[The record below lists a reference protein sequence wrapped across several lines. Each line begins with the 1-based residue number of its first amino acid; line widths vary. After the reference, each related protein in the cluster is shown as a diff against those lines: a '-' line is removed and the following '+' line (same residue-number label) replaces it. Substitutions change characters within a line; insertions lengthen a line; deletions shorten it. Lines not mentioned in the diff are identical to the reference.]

1 MFNAWS
7 KIKELISSIE
17 NDKIGYVTKRGNES
31 LLDDIPTLLGN
42 KYKSNKPY
50 FVNFSPTNSGV
61 FAGGTTMILGYQ
73 TGQYGF
79 QIAYLYAANFP
90 KVRIMRNGVWNDW
103 TSLVQNITTGTEF
116 ETGRIIDGK
125 KEYAKR
131 FAAVTL
137 PSSASNKII
146 QTGLTN
152 INFIKLEGSI
162 SKTDGSENSNLP
174 WSYTG
179 QPDVYHY
186 YSNTSKN
193 ITIRVSGDMSNYQVV
208 ETIYYTKN

>member
-1 MFNAWS
+1 M
-7 KIKELISSIE
+7 IPQ
-17 NDKIGYVTKRGNES
+17 YTKRKEE
-31 LLDDIPTLLGN
+31 
-42 KYKSNKPY
+42 
-50 FVNFSPTNSGV
+50 
-61 FAGGTTMILGYQ
+61 ME
-73 TGQYGF
+73 
-79 QIAYLYAANFP
+79 
-90 KVRIMRNGVWNDW
+90 
-103 TSLVQNITTGTEF
+103 NITTGTEY

-131 FAAVTL
+131 FSAIAL
-137 PSSASNKII
+137 PSSASNITI
-146 QTGLTN
+146 RTGLTN

-186 YSNTSKN
+186 YSNTTKN

>member
-1 MFNAWS
+1 MLNAWN
-7 KIKELISSIE
+7 KIKELI
-17 NDKIGYVTKRGNES
+17 
-31 LLDDIPTLLGN
+31 N
-42 KYKSNKPY
+42 KKQN
-50 FVNFSPTNSGV
+50 
-61 FAGGTTMILGYQ
+61 IL
-73 TGQYGF
+73 
-79 QIAYLYAANFP
+79 
-90 KVRIMRNGVWNDW
+90 
-103 TSLVQNITTGTEF
+103 NITTGTEY

-131 FAAVTL
+131 FSAIVL
-137 PSSASNKII
+137 PSSTSNTNI

-179 QPDVYHY
+179 KPNVYHY
-186 YSNTSKN
+186 FSNTSKN

>member
-1 MFNAWS
+1 MIPRYN
-7 KIKELISSIE
+7 KTK
-17 NDKIGYVTKRGNES
+17 NKQDK
-31 LLDDIPTLLGN
+31 L
-42 KYKSNKPY
+42 
-50 FVNFSPTNSGV
+50 
-61 FAGGTTMILGYQ
+61 
-73 TGQYGF
+73 
-79 QIAYLYAANFP
+79 
-90 KVRIMRNGVWNDW
+90 
-103 TSLVQNITTGTEF
+103 NITTGTEY
-116 ETGRIIDGK
+116 ETGRIIDSK

-131 FAAVTL
+131 FTAIAL
-137 PSSASNKII
+137 PNSASNIII

-174 WSYTG
+174 YLYTG

-193 ITIRVSGDMSNYQVV
+193 ITIRVSGDMSDYQVI

>member
-1 MFNAWS
+1 MIPRYN
-7 KIKELISSIE
+7 KTK
-17 NDKIGYVTKRGNES
+17 NKQDK
-31 LLDDIPTLLGN
+31 L
-42 KYKSNKPY
+42 
-50 FVNFSPTNSGV
+50 
-61 FAGGTTMILGYQ
+61 
-73 TGQYGF
+73 
-79 QIAYLYAANFP
+79 
-90 KVRIMRNGVWNDW
+90 
-103 TSLVQNITTGTEF
+103 NITTGTEY
-116 ETGRIIDGK
+116 ETGRIIDSK

-131 FAAVTL
+131 FTAIAL
-137 PSSASNKII
+137 PNSASNIII

-174 WSYTG
+174 YLYTR

-193 ITIRVSGDMSNYQVV
+193 ITIRVSGDMSDYQVI